1 MAASPHIEDHE
12 DMEMKP
18 IIAAA
23 ALALLGAIPASGD
36 SMQISPK
43 ESRPLSKGAAAYFTG
58 SVVVNPFFGANE
70 HTRSTGGL
78 VTFEPGA
85 RSAWHTHPGGQILI
99 VVSGR
104 GWIQEEGGPKREIT
118 EGDVIWTP
126 PGVKHWHGATDT
138 SAMSHIAITN
148 VVNGKNVDWLEKV
161 SDEQYRR

>member
-1 MAASPHIEDHE
+1 MKKSLVAASTS
-12 DMEMKP
+12 
-18 IIAAA
+18 
-23 ALALLGAIPASGD
+23 LALLGAAPAFSE

-43 ESRPLSKGAAAYFTG
+43 ESRTATKGAAAYFTG
-58 SVVVNPFFGANE
+58 SVTVHPFFGANE
-70 HTRSTGGL
+70 HTRATGGL

-104 GWIQEEGGPKREIT
+104 GYVQEEGGPKREIK

-126 PGVKHWHGATDT
+126 PGVKHWHGAAET

-148 VVNGKNVDWLEKV
+148 VVGGKNVDWLEKV